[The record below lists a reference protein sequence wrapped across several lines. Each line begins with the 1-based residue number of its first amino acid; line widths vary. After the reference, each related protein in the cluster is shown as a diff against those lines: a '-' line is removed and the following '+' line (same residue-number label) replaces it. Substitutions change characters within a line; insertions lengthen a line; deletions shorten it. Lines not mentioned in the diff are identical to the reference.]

1 MLFHLH
7 NSLVKA
13 NTKIDLLYGYFLP
26 FKLCLFH
33 LNILFLYILKKIWA
47 SPWGMMYCRYVSSH
61 LYIIFHFSDDAE
73 SVMIMY
79 LCFTDF
85 LGFYWDWWR
94 LATIMSEFANEVLEF
109 FQCKDFFKKKYYI
122 KVELKKKFITSYVVV
137 HKT

>member
-1 MLFHLH
+1 
-7 NSLVKA
+7 
-13 NTKIDLLYGYFLP
+13 
-26 FKLCLFH
+26 
-33 LNILFLYILKKIWA
+33 
-47 SPWGMMYCRYVSSH
+47 
-61 LYIIFHFSDDAE
+61 
-73 SVMIMY
+73 MIMY

-109 FQCKDFFKKKYYI
+109 FQCKDFFLKKYYI